1 MSWQRRYSRLCM
13 TLSAGGWAMP
23 SIWGHSSAPGS
34 GSSTYINQGFSLSF
48 MTGFRSRFSCMP
60 IPANNT
66 MFVSVFISSFYLS
79 YLFAHSKAFEVA
91 ETQLGIPALLDAEDM
106 VSMKVPDR
114 LSVITYVSQYYNF
127 FNNKSYGTNRS
138 QSTFIRRQVEQPVTA
153 IVLSAANPPSMKR
166 LSSITLT
173 EPAQKRPPT
182 PLEDGAAASEVRL
195 KKEPGPRK
203 RRTKQ

>member
-1 MSWQRRYSRLCM
+1 M
-13 TLSAGGWAMP
+13 
-23 SIWGHSSAPGS
+23 
-34 GSSTYINQGFSLSF
+34 
-48 MTGFRSRFSCMP
+48 
-60 IPANNT
+60 
-66 MFVSVFISSFYLS
+66 
-79 YLFAHSKAFEVA
+79 A

-114 LSVITYVSQYYNF
+114 LSIITYVSQYYNF

-138 QSTFIRRQVEQPVTA
+138 PSTFIRRRMEQPVTA
-153 IVLSAANPPSMKR
+153 VILSTANPPSMKR

-195 KKEPGPRK
+195 KKQSGPRK
-203 RRTKQ
+203 RRTKQLPCVGVNNEL

>member
-1 MSWQRRYSRLCM
+1 M
-13 TLSAGGWAMP
+13 
-23 SIWGHSSAPGS
+23 
-34 GSSTYINQGFSLSF
+34 
-48 MTGFRSRFSCMP
+48 
-60 IPANNT
+60 
-66 MFVSVFISSFYLS
+66 
-79 YLFAHSKAFEVA
+79 A

-114 LSVITYVSQYYNF
+114 LSIITYVSQYYNF

-138 QSTFIRRQVEQPVTA
+138 LSTFIRRQMEQPVTA
-153 IVLSAANPPSMKR
+153 IILSAANPPSMKR

-173 EPAQKRPPT
+173 EPAQKRPLT

-203 RRTKQ
+203 RRNKQ